1 MMLDYLGWADQAA
14 RITKAVRG
22 FVPDAPLTT
31 SQFGD
36 QISERV

>member
-1 MMLDYLGWADQAA
+1 MMLDHLGLADQAA

-22 FVPDAPLTT
+22 FVPSAPLTT